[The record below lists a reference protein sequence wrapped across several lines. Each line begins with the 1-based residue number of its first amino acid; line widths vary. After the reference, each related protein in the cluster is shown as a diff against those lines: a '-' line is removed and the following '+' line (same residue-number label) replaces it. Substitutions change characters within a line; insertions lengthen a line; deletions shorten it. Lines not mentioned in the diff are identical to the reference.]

1 MKERVK
7 EKLHYYPKKESGHG
21 TCLGVLFPD
30 FLHLTPN
37 VLNRGRVFGV
47 LIESLGIG
55 VQRKEIVR
63 DESAWGKCQECPDF
77 DRCLQ
82 VSAANLSLQQAV
94 ANY

>member
-7 EKLHYYPKKESGHG
+7 EKLHYDPKKECAHG
-21 TCLGVLFPD
+21 NCLGELFPD

-55 VQRKEIVR
+55 VRRKEIVR
-63 DESAWGKCQECPDF
+63 DESAWANA
-77 DRCLQ
+77 RNALTLT
-82 VSAANLSLQQAV
+82 AACK
-94 ANY
+94 